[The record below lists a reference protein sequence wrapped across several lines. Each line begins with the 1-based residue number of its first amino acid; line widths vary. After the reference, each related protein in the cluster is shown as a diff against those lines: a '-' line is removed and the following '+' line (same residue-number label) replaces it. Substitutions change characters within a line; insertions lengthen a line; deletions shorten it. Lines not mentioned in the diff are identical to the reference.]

1 MFDPEFNLELN
12 QKMFKFSNQIVNGDC
27 LKEVKIDKCFDL
39 VFADPPYNMQI
50 GKKLTRPDA
59 SKVNGVN
66 DEWDQFNGFKH
77 YDEFCIAWLNEC
89 KEF

>member
-1 MFDPEFNLELN
+1 ML
-12 QKMFKFSNQIVNGDC
+12 KFSNQIINGDC
-27 LKEVKIDKCFDL
+27 LKEIKKIPNKSFDL
-39 VFADPPYNMQI
+39 VLLTTLQHADCE
-50 GKKLTRPDA
+50 KLTRPDA

-66 DEWDQFNGFKH
+66 DKWDQFNSFKH